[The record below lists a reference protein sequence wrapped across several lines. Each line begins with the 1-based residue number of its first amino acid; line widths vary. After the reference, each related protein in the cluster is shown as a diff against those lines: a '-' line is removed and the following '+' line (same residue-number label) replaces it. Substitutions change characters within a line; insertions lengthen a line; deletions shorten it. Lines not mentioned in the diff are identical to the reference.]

1 MTNIIN
7 RAADY
12 SASSRFLP
20 PAASPGYFALYPKG
34 GLGRNLSGGDA
45 TLVGSPVKDAA
56 GYARFTGTS
65 GLVQTPV
72 AETMKMTLVFAGRMV
87 AQGFAQG
94 ILIGDYTNAST
105 AAVALYTTLAN
116 RISYSVGVT
125 SGGAA
130 AVSSGNITEDATAW
144 GIRALRVDGAGV
156 RYDNLT
162 TGGQLDV
169 AVANRRA
176 GSALIRVGGGYNSS
190 FVGANEQIMAGVW
203 TRRLSDAELLGV
215 AELARVAGSQVGVT
229 F

>member
-20 PAASPGYFALYPKG
+20 PAASPGYFALYSKG
-34 GLGRNLSGGDA
+34 GLARNLAGADA
-45 TLVGSPVKDAA
+45 TLVGAPVKDAA

-72 AETMKMTLVFAGRMV
+72 TETMEMTLVFAGRMV
-87 AQGFAQG
+87 AEGLTQA
-94 ILIGDYTNAST
+94 ILIGGYTNPST
-105 AAVALYTTLAN
+105 AAVSLYTTQAD

-125 SGGAA
+125 SDGAA

-144 GIRALRVDGAGV
+144 GIRALRVDGAGA

-162 TGGQLDV
+162 TGGQRDV

-176 GSALIRVGGGYNSS
+176 GAALIRVGGGYNSGYS
-190 FVGANEQIMAGVW
+190 GSNEQIMAAVW
-203 TRRLSDAELLGV
+203 TRRLSDAELQAV
-215 AELARVAGSQVGVT
+215 ADVARVAGGQIGVT
-229 F
+229 L

>member
-20 PAASPGYFALYPKG
+20 PAADPAYFALYPKG
-34 GLGRNLSGGDA
+34 GLGRNLSGADA
-45 TLVGSPVKDAA
+45 TLVGAPVKDAA
-56 GYARFTGTS
+56 GYARFAGTS
-65 GLVQTPV
+65 GLVETPV
-72 AETMKMTLVFAGRMV
+72 TETMEMTLVFAGRMA
-87 AQGFAQG
+87 AQGFTQG

-130 AVSSGNITEDATAW
+130 AVSSGNIAEDATAW
-144 GIRALRVDGAGV
+144 GIRALRVNGAGA
-156 RYDNLT
+156 RYDNVT
-162 TGGQLDV
+162 TGGHLDV

-190 FVGANEQIMAGVW
+190 FTGANEQIMAGVW
-203 TRRLSDAELLGV
+203 TRRLSDAELRAV
-215 AELARVAGSQVGVT
+215 AEVARLAASQIGVT
-229 F
+229 V